1 MTSLPCNIYNNIAL
15 SGFMAKIL
23 SASKCGRSKGNGQ
36 RDRFVWKW
44 LQNSETNG
52 AVINELL
59 SGYDSRNIFQLFE
72 FAGEKF
78 LFFYGHR
85 YANGNESKLRN
96 MSLSSLE
103 LCHEWWVREKQN
115 CLGNPLTGHTF
126 LNPNTVPSS
135 MTFSGTKYTDSCSF
149 DFFIYLSW

>member
-1 MTSLPCNIYNNIAL
+1 MTSLPCKIYNNIAL

-78 LFFYGHR
+78 LFSMATDMQMEMKVNFGTCLSLFSRVVSWVMSKGETELPRKPLDWSHLSKPQYRIILNDILR
-85 YANGNESKLRN
+85 YEI
-96 MSLSSLE
+96 
-103 LCHEWWVREKQN
+103 HW
-115 CLGNPLTGHTF
+115 
-126 LNPNTVPSS
+126 
-135 MTFSGTKYTDSCSF
+135 
-149 DFFIYLSW
+149 